1 MYQPGVRPSSCPL
14 VCSSCRR
21 AGCRVHGY
29 LDELQLSRDAAG
41 GFPEITMVIRWLTL
55 ALEQLCQETLTYIN
69 VSGRVGIA
77 KRERMP
83 IMAQSDADI
92 QVKPRK
98 RRVGKVGGDS
108 AGSPLTAHQ
117 SMRAEEATDLANF
130 LRALADPT
138 RLQMVSLLAEHPGE
152 VCVCDITRSFDLDQS
167 TISHHLRL
175 LREAGVIECV
185 RHGVWAYYFFHAG
198 ALEPIKQLLKQLE
211 RLEMP
216 G

>member
-1 MYQPGVRPSSCPL
+1 
-14 VCSSCRR
+14 
-21 AGCRVHGY
+21 
-29 LDELQLSRDAAG
+29 
-41 GFPEITMVIRWLTL
+41 
-55 ALEQLCQETLTYIN
+55 
-69 VSGRVGIA
+69 
-77 KRERMP
+77 
-83 IMAQSDADI
+83 MAQPDATI

-108 AGSPLTAHQ
+108 VGSPLTVSPA
-117 SMRAEEATDLANF
+117 MRAEEATDLANF

-152 VCVCDITRSFDLDQS
+152 VCVCDITASFDLDQS

-198 ALEPIKQLLKQLE
+198 ALEPVKQLLKRLE

-216 G
+216 R

>member
-1 MYQPGVRPSSCPL
+1 MS
-14 VCSSCRR
+14 
-21 AGCRVHGY
+21 
-29 LDELQLSRDAAG
+29 
-41 GFPEITMVIRWLTL
+41 
-55 ALEQLCQETLTYIN
+55 
-69 VSGRVGIA
+69 
-77 KRERMP
+77 
-83 IMAQSDADI
+83 IMAQPEAL

-108 AGSPLTAHQ
+108 AGSPLTAHP
-117 SMRAEEATDLANF
+117 SMRAEEASDLAG
-130 LRALADPT
+130 LLHALADPT

-152 VCVCDITRSFDLDQS
+152 VCVCDITRSFALDQS

-175 LREAGVIECV
+175 LREAGVIACV

>member
-1 MYQPGVRPSSCPL
+1 MS
-14 VCSSCRR
+14 
-21 AGCRVHGY
+21 
-29 LDELQLSRDAAG
+29 
-41 GFPEITMVIRWLTL
+41 
-55 ALEQLCQETLTYIN
+55 
-69 VSGRVGIA
+69 
-77 KRERMP
+77 
-83 IMAQSDADI
+83 IMAQPEAL

-185 RHGVWAYYFFHAG
+185 RHGVWAYYFLHAG
-198 ALEPIKQLLKQLE
+198 ALEPVKQLLKRWE
-211 RLEMP
+211 RLETAR
-216 G
+216 

>member
-1 MYQPGVRPSSCPL
+1 
-14 VCSSCRR
+14 
-21 AGCRVHGY
+21 
-29 LDELQLSRDAAG
+29 
-41 GFPEITMVIRWLTL
+41 
-55 ALEQLCQETLTYIN
+55 
-69 VSGRVGIA
+69 
-77 KRERMP
+77 
-83 IMAQSDADI
+83 MAQPEAL

-108 AGSPLTAHQ
+108 AGSPLTAH
-117 SMRAEEATDLANF
+117 
-130 LRALADPT
+130 
-138 RLQMVSLLAEHPGE
+138 PGE
-152 VCVCDITRSFDLDQS
+152 VCVCDITRSFALDQS

-175 LREAGVIECV
+175 LREAGVIACV